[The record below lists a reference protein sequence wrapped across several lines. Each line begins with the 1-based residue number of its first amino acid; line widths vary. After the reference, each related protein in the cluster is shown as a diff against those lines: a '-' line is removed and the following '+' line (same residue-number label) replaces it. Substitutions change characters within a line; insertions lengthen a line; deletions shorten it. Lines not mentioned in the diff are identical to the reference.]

1 MLSFLG
7 GDLVMKD
14 DLPAGLG
21 SNLNFATEQPPE
33 FDKSSKHFKIY
44 SSLSL

>member
-1 MLSFLG
+1 
-7 GDLVMKD
+7 MKD

-21 SNLNFATEQPPE
+21 SNLNFATEQLCE

-44 SSLSL
+44 SHPSL